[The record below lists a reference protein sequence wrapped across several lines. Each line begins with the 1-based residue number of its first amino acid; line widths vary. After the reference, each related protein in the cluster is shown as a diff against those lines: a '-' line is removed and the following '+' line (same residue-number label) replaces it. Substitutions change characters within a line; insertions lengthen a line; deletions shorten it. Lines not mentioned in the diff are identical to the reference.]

1 MRMALLSRT
10 AEHLYWLGRHLER
23 IEWSARIVRE
33 HTRLLVDLPVDVES
47 DWSTLLS
54 ITGDPIPSAR
64 WNGHVPGEMEVID
77 HLIASEKNPGS
88 VVRTIVAARENL
100 RVTRTVVPW
109 TAWEALN
116 ALHLSVRFQA
126 PSCLSRSVRLEMCD
140 EIIESCRKI
149 TGIVADTMSR
159 DHAYALVQMG
169 RHMERSDMMARVL
182 DVRAGGLLVGSGD
195 AIAPADRSPF
205 EDVRWLGVLRTAD
218 ALQMYHRQKTAS
230 VDAERVIDFL
240 IHDEAFP
247 RAIARCVSEI
257 GSALDALPR
266 RDEATQAHDEL
277 VGILAQRSETS
288 NAVMLHDRIREITDA
303 LDRLHEVVAESYF
316 VSRTHQI
323 AAV

>member
-1 MRMALLSRT
+1 MTMALLSRT

-64 WNGHVPGEMEVID
+64 WNGHVPGEMEVIH
-77 HLIASEKNPGS
+77 HLMASEKNPGS
-88 VVRTIVAARENL
+88 VVRTLVAARENL

-109 TAWEALN
+109 SAWEALN
-116 ALHLSVRFQA
+116 VLHLSIRTQA
-126 PSCLSRSVRLEMCD
+126 PSCLSRSVRLDMCD
-140 EIIESCRKI
+140 EIIESCRRI
-149 TGIVADTMSR
+149 TGILADTMSR
-159 DHAYALVQMG
+159 DHAHALLQIG
-169 RHMERSDMMARVL
+169 RYMERSDMMARVL

-195 AIAPADRSPF
+195 AVAPADRSPF

-218 ALQMYHRQKTAS
+218 ALQMYHRQKAAS
-230 VDAERVIDFL
+230 VDAERVLDFL

-247 RAIARCVSEI
+247 RSVARCALEI
-257 GSALDALPR
+257 GSALATLPPRPDATLAS
-266 RDEATQAHDEL
+266 DDLTA
-277 VGILAQRSETS
+277 ILAQRPETT
-288 NAVMLHDRIREITDA
+288 NAMLLHDRLDEITGA
-303 LDRLHEVVAESYF
+303 LDRLHEVLSESYF
-316 VSRTHQI
+316 VSRSHEI